1 MHIKNTTEIKY
12 RRQSAIHF
20 KGRVPDFPQ
29 QRPAALFCRIPAFVV
44 SSLFYIQISFTLTLL
59 YLKGVRGESLNFSQK
74 VLLGLSL
81 GFWSALR
88 ALTRL

>member
-44 SSLFYIQISFTLTLL
+44 SSLFYIQISFTDILAGNITLHYNL
-59 YLKGVRGESLNFSQK
+59 IISCQSSSHNHQDNLC
-74 VLLGLSL
+74 
-81 GFWSALR
+81 A
-88 ALTRL
+88 